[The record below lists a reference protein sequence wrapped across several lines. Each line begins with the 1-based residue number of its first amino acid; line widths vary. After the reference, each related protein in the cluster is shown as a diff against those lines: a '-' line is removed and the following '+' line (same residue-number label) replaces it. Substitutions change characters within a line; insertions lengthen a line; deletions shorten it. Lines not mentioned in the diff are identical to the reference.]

1 MFLAMAI
8 QQFSESLP
16 IMLYRTLDAIMPR
29 FRRIF
34 SDFNLTEQQWRVLR
48 VLWENDEIAIKDL
61 SALTLIPAPSLVG
74 IVDRLQ
80 NNKLVVRRRS
90 RQDRRSVFVAATRQA
105 RDLEQQIMPLV
116 QATYLELKQS
126 VEPKVWQDMMRG
138 LRAVSHIDSLAVAEI
153 EPMAKPTHQR
163 QVDISPVPPP
173 STQQNDL

>member
-1 MFLAMAI
+1 MAI

-61 SALTLIPAPSLVG
+61 SALTLLPAPSLVG
-74 IVDRLQ
+74 ILDRLQ
-80 NNKLVVRRRS
+80 KNNRVVRRRS
-90 RQDRRSVFVAATRQA
+90 RQDRRSVLVAATRQG

-126 VEPKVWQDMMRG
+126 VEPKVWQDLMQG

-153 EPMAKPTHQR
+153 KPMAKPTQQT
-163 QVDISPVPPP
+163 QVDISQTPPP
-173 STQQNDL
+173 RTQQNDL